1 MLFSFPAY
9 NKNSDFKNK
18 IEKLQEMTKRNEK
31 HYAMSKQK
39 ILKPIQFL
47 LLRKKLFQ
55 SSLSALRD
63 KLFIKD
69 SLNDS
74 QMQTFNKDF
83 QQRETSH

>member
-1 MLFSFPAY
+1 MLFSFLAY
-9 NKNSDFKNK
+9 NKNNDFKNK
-18 IEKLQEMTKRNEK
+18 IEIFQEMTKRSKK
-31 HYAMSKQK
+31 HYAMSKRK
-39 ILKPIQFL
+39 ILKPIHFL
-47 LLRKKLFQ
+47 LLGKKLLKN
-55 SSLSALRD
+55 SLNALRD